1 MFDTP
6 SDPDAEVGHM
16 RAEDSCLAEG
26 EAQAPKVNVVPLPHE
41 PTETERAE
49 HNLHHATFAPWCT
62 HCVAG
67 QGREQPHKRVRDDR
81 VEHLIYADFLFFDNK
96 GEEAHVAD
104 VGEATRAD
112 RGALTTELTA
122 IDVDSRWPFAV
133 VVPSKLKTVTRRKHL
148 KTGCCD

>member
-1 MFDTP
+1 MQ
-6 SDPDAEVGHM
+6 EN
-16 RAEDSCLAEG
+16 
-26 EAQAPKVNVVPLPHE
+26 NV
-41 PTETERAE
+41 R
-49 HNLHHATFAPWCT
+49 
-62 HCVAG
+62 
-67 QGREQPHKRVRDDR
+67 DR
-81 VEHLIYADFLFFDNK
+81 VERLIYADFLFFNNK
-96 GEEAHVAD
+96 GEEVHVAD